1 MREWRSVVA
10 VAIVACAACSGPATT
25 SSSSEPA
32 PPRDEPAQV
41 VPEAP
46 VASPEVPAL
55 RLPGDVRPTTMAVEM
70 TILPEQAS
78 FKGSVHVDA
87 EVVRPTRVVWMNAA
101 GLTIKEAKVGGNA
114 ARVLTSGEYLGLVVD
129 APLAAGVTTIDL
141 DYEAPIDRDRS
152 QGVYA
157 EEEGGDW
164 YAYTLFEPIDA
175 RRAFPCFDEPAYKVP
190 WKLTFHVREDHVARA
205 NAEIARET
213 AEAGGMKKVELE
225 LSKPMPSYLVAFVV
239 GPFEVVDGGVAG
251 RVKTPVR
258 FIIPKGRRG
267 ELRWAKEITPK
278 VVAALEDYFDM
289 DYPYGKLDLAVPPRF
304 WGTMEHPGIVAMG
317 QPLTLIKPEE
327 ETRDRKEAYANILA
341 HELGH
346 YWFGD
351 YVTMAWWD
359 DTWLNEALGEWIDV
373 IITDRAVPAWKFHE
387 QAAGRARG
395 GMTADELLS
404 ARAIRQPV
412 ETREEIET
420 SFDGGITYLKGS
432 SVVRMFEHYVGPEK
446 WRDFIRTYVRAYA
459 WKNASADDFLGTME
473 TQLGAE
479 VSHAFSTFLGQP
491 GAPLISHAVKCDG
504 SPRIELAQRR
514 SLPAGTTEPVTRTWE
529 VPVCMRAWSGKKATR
544 TCVLMKEATATVPLE
559 VCPTRVL
566 VNDGATGY
574 YRSAYT
580 VAEVK
585 ALLKA
590 PLSPVERRW
599 LIGDLRT
606 SVTRADVAVGDALS
620 LVHDLARDKDEEIVQ
635 QGVELTG
642 LMQPNELDD
651 TWNARRKRFVVKE
664 LGPLARKLGWKRK
677 KGDSDERHGLRLSV
691 VSDAAYAGDRK
702 LAAEAKKLA
711 LAWLDGERGL
721 PDDTVDAVLG
731 VAVYHA
737 DAALFDRILELA
749 RKAKDRKE
757 QTRLIGLLGQFDDP
771 ELAKRALALVDTGEF
786 DFRDLYG
793 VVYGVLFSRHT
804 RDVAWAWMQERIDV
818 LLPIMRENEAAGA
831 LGSLAGAFCDQKR
844 RDEAEA
850 LVVPRAKKIG
860 GAENEVR
867 TGLERADQCIA
878 TFARNR
884 AGIEAFLSKY

>member
-1 MREWRSVVA
+1 
-10 VAIVACAACSGPATT
+10 
-25 SSSSEPA
+25 
-32 PPRDEPAQV
+32 
-41 VPEAP
+41 
-46 VASPEVPAL
+46 
-55 RLPGDVRPTTMAVEM
+55 
-70 TILPEQAS
+70 
-78 FKGSVHVDA
+78 
-87 EVVRPTRVVWMNAA
+87 
-101 GLTIKEAKVGGNA
+101 
-114 ARVLTSGEYLGLVVD
+114 VLTSGEYLGLVVD

-152 QGVYA
+152 RGVYA
-157 EEEGGDW
+157 EEESGDW
-164 YAYTLFEPIDA
+164 YAYTFFEAIDA
-175 RRAFPCFDEPAYKVP
+175 RRAFPCFDEPSYKVP

-205 NAEIARET
+205 NAEIVKET
-213 AEAGGMKKVELE
+213 PEAGGMKKVELE

-258 FIIPKGRRG
+258 FIIPKGRSG
-267 ELRWAKEITPK
+267 ELRWAKKITPT

-289 DYPYGKLDLAVPPRF
+289 DYPYGKLDVAVPPRY

-327 ETRDRKEAYANILA
+327 ETRDRREAYTNILA

-373 IITDRAVPAWKFHE
+373 IITDQAVPAWKFHE

-395 GMTADELLS
+395 GMHADELLS

-412 ETREEIET
+412 ETREEIES

-473 TQLGAE
+473 TSLGAE

-491 GAPLISHAVKCDG
+491 GAPLISHEVTCDG

-514 SLPAGTTEPVTRTWE
+514 SLPAGTTEPVARTWE
-529 VPVCMRAWSGKKATR
+529 VPVCMRTWSGKKATR
-544 TCVLMKEATATVPLE
+544 TCVLMKEAKATVPLE
-559 VCPTRVL
+559 ACPTRVL

-580 VAEVK
+580 TAEVK

-590 PLSPVERRW
+590 PLSSVERRW
-599 LIGDLRT
+599 MIGDLRAG
-606 SVTRADVAVGDALS
+606 VDRADIPVGDALS
-620 LVHDLARDKDEEIVQ
+620 RVRDLVRDKDEKLVQ
-635 QGVELTG
+635 QGVALTWF
-642 LMQPNELDD
+642 LQPSELDD
-651 TWNARRKRFVVKE
+651 TWHARRNKFVVKE

-677 KGDSDERHGLRLSV
+677 KGDSDERHDLRLNV
-691 VSDAAYAGDRK
+691 VSNVAYAGDRK
-702 LAAEAKKLA
+702 LAAEARKLA
-711 LAWLDGERGL
+711 LAWLDGKREL

-737 DAALFDRILELA
+737 DATLFDRIVELA
-749 RKAKDRKE
+749 RAAKDRAE
-757 QTRLIGLLGQFDDP
+757 QTRLLHLLGGFDDP

-786 DFRDLYG
+786 DLREARG
-793 VVYGVLFSRHT
+793 IVYRILNHRRT
-804 RDVAWAWMQERIDV
+804 RDVAWAWIQERIDV
-818 LLPIMRENEAAGA
+818 LLPMMREDEAAGV
-831 LGSLAGAFCDQKR
+831 LGRLAAAFCDPKR

-860 GAENEVR
+860 GADNEVR

-878 TFARNR
+878 TFARNK